1 MDNVNLHVIY
11 TFCITEELQRI
22 KWKLNIYSLVDT
34 ACYTSKFCTWK
45 WDNSLQMSIIKATN
59 DRVVFFFRSLSCAQ
73 LLSPVLVF
81 ELVVVACRKEHFG
94 NINGRAMSVLRLL
107 LLGSRRRDKFNAPKV
122 VFCTLLCWP
131 NRKKSRKNTTMKRF
145 NRFYCEIFSAPKNFS
160 QKGKKTETKWMQF
173 LVCETHTSSNWANTE
188 FAW

>member
-34 ACYTSKFCTWK
+34 ACYTS
-45 WDNSLQMSIIKATN
+45 NSLQMSIIKATN

-107 LLGSRRRDKFNAPKV
+107 ILGSRRRDKFNAPKV

-145 NRFYCEIFSAPKNFS
+145 NRFYSEIFSAPKNFS
-160 QKGKKTETKWMQF
+160 QKGKKNRNKVNAVSGMRN
-173 LVCETHTSSNWANTE
+173 THKFKLSKYRIRMVVS
-188 FAW
+188 F